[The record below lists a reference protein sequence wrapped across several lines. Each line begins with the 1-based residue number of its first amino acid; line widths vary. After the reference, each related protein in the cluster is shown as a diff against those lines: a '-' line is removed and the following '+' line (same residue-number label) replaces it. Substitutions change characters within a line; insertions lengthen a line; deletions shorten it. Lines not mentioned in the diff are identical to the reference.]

1 MLSKYIRRMDKISMR
16 SKHIRRINKINTFDT
31 EEIKTCYYSTFIG
44 HGFYG
49 SSPFSVFLTDTRIGA
64 NKYA

>member
-1 MLSKYIRRMDKISMR
+1 MLSKYIRRINKISMR
-16 SKHIRRINKINTFDT
+16 KYNRRINKINTFET
-31 EEIKTCYYSTFIG
+31 EEVKICYYSTLIG